1 MSWISPRSVDGGL
14 DEIPL
19 TELGVVGAGSIWL
32 CGKVVTGT
40 DVEAA
45 MARADDAAAVICLC
59 ERHELSDRY
68 PDYVAW
74 LESDARARWMPIPDL
89 HAPDGETAVAVVTS
103 IASAVMSGQ
112 SVIVHCAAGLG
123 RAPTMAMSAMVALGA
138 DPADAA
144 QLVAARRPL
153 AGPEVGAQQDLIDA
167 FASGR
172 LVLPAD
178 R

>member
-19 TELGVVGAGSIWL
+19 TELGLDGAGSIWL

-45 MARADDAAAVICLC
+45 IERAGGAAAVVCLC
-59 ERHELSDRY
+59 ERHELSERY
-68 PDYVAW
+68 PAYVDW
-74 LESDARARWMPIPDL
+74 LKSDPRARWVPIPDL
-89 HAPDGETAVAVVTS
+89 HAPDDDTALAVVAS
-103 IASAVMSGQ
+103 IASVVTSGQ

-123 RAPTMAMSAMVALGA
+123 RAPTMAMSAMVGLGA
-138 DPADAA
+138 DPDKAA
-144 QLVAARRPL
+144 QLVVARRPL

-178 R
+178 